1 MRSESAT
8 DEPAT
13 VARPGATD
21 ISTMP
26 DDVPQTEGQ
35 AQQTTT
41 TSPDSSSIAAANEK
55 TPQDVALV
63 IILLLSARGISG
75 ISIWNLPEFR
85 MMLLP
90 ISIFYFM
97 VSTMVRAIR
106 FLYELAESG
115 M

>member
-1 MRSESAT
+1 MRSEGAT

-41 TSPDSSSIAAANEK
+41 TSPDSGSIAAANEK
-55 TPQDVALV
+55 TPQEEPKDDDPYNG
-63 IILLLSARGISG
+63 LSLIH
-75 ISIWNLPEFR
+75 I
-85 MMLLP
+85 
-90 ISIFYFM
+90 
-97 VSTMVRAIR
+97 
-106 FLYELAESG
+106 
-115 M
+115 